1 MKYLFFFLFPLFA
14 VQGQNQVEHQTQV
27 WYGYYLTTPIN
38 ANWYVQGEVH
48 TRHFIDPLVHHQNA
62 FRAHLH
68 RTFGGNWDLS
78 AGAALFLNT
87 PNDSRAAVR
96 LAVPEYR
103 PHLDIVYKHSVKA
116 IRIDHRF
123 RSEMRF
129 NRETNAS
136 RTELMDAVKFSNYR
150 LRYRIQALFP
160 LYKKL
165 QGKVNTEI
173 LLNAEQESSKY
184 LGSASDVCWIE
195 YSYSFEFNTRC
206 GLFTRLPTAI
216 EFELLRPQHFEFNVV
231 SPYSLK
237 SFFLPIP

>member
-1 MKYLFFFLFPLFA
+1 MRYLVFFFIPFFSA
-14 VQGQNQVEHQTQV
+14 FGQRQIEHQSQI
-27 WYGYYLTTPIN
+27 WYGYYLTIPMN
-38 ANWYVQGEVH
+38 SNWYVQGEVH
-48 TRHFIDPLVHHQNA
+48 TRHFINPLVHHQNA

-116 IRIDHRF
+116 FRIDHRF

-129 NRETNAS
+129 NRETNVS
-136 RTELMDAVKFSNYR
+136 RTELTDGVNFSNYR

-160 LYKKL
+160 FFKQI

-173 LLNAEQESSKY
+173 LLNAGQENPANTLDQHRMFAGLSIPIHTDLTADIGY
-184 LGSASDVCWIE
+184 LHA
-195 YSYSFEFNTRC
+195 FQQ
-206 GLFTRLPTAI
+206 
-216 EFELLRPQHFEFNVV
+216 RPNLNYYDRSILSIMVYHR
-231 SPYSLK
+231 
-237 SFFLPIP
+237 IP

>member
-14 VQGQNQVEHQTQV
+14 VQGQNQVEHQSQV
-27 WYGYYLTTPIN
+27 WYGYYLTIPMK

-68 RTFGGNWDLS
+68 RAFGGNWDIS

-96 LAVPEYR
+96 LAIPEYR
-103 PHLDIVYKHSVKA
+103 PHLDIAYRHKWSE

-129 NRETNAS
+129 NRETNVS
-136 RTELMDAVKFSNYR
+136 RTELTDGVNFSNYR

-160 LYKKL
+160 LIKSI
-165 QGKVNTEI
+165 QWKVNTEI
-173 LLNAEQESSKY
+173 LLNAEQENPENTLDQHRMFAGLSIPLRSNLTLDVGY
-184 LGSASDVCWIE
+184 LHAFQQRPNLNYYDRSILSLML
-195 YSYSFEFNTRC
+195 YH
-206 GLFTRLPTAI
+206 RLP
-216 EFELLRPQHFEFNVV
+216 
-231 SPYSLK
+231 
-237 SFFLPIP
+237 

>member
-1 MKYLFFFLFPLFA
+1 MKYLFFFLFPLLT
-14 VQGQNQVEHQTQV
+14 VQGQNQVEHQSQV
-27 WYGYYLTTPIN
+27 WYGYYLTIPMN
-38 ANWYVQGEVH
+38 SNWYVQGEVH
-48 TRHFIDPLVHHQNA
+48 TRHFIDPFVHHQNA

-103 PHLDIVYKHSVKA
+103 PHLDIAYRQKWRKV
-116 IRIDHRF
+116 RIDHRF

-136 RTELMDAVKFSNYR
+136 RTELTDAVNFSNYR

-160 LYKKL
+160 LIKQI

-173 LLNAEQESSKY
+173 LLNAEQENPANTLDQHRMFAGLSIPVRSNLTLDLGY
-184 LGSASDVCWIE
+184 LHA
-195 YSYSFEFNTRC
+195 FQQ
-206 GLFTRLPTAI
+206 
-216 EFELLRPQHFEFNVV
+216 RPNLNYYDR
-231 SPYSLK
+231 SILSLM
-237 SFFLPIP
+237 LYHRIP

>member
-1 MKYLFFFLFPLFA
+1 MKYLFFFLFPLLT
-14 VQGQNQVEHQTQV
+14 VQGQNQVEHQSQV
-27 WYGYYLTTPIN
+27 WYGYFLTIPMN
-38 ANWYVQGEVH
+38 SNWYVQGEVH
-48 TRHFIDPLVHHQNA
+48 TRHFIDPFVHHQNA

-103 PHLDIVYKHSVKA
+103 PHLDIAYRQKWRKV
-116 IRIDHRF
+116 RIDHRF

-136 RTELMDAVKFSNYR
+136 RTELTDAVNFSNYR

-160 LYKKL
+160 LIKQI

-173 LLNAEQESSKY
+173 LLNAEQENPANTLDQHRMFAGLSIPVRSNLTLDLGY
-184 LGSASDVCWIE
+184 LHA
-195 YSYSFEFNTRC
+195 FQQ
-206 GLFTRLPTAI
+206 
-216 EFELLRPQHFEFNVV
+216 RPNLNYYDR
-231 SPYSLK
+231 SILSLM
-237 SFFLPIP
+237 LYHRIP

>member
-1 MKYLFFFLFPLFA
+1 MKYLFFFLFPLLT
-14 VQGQNQVEHQTQV
+14 VQGQNQVEHQSQV
-27 WYGYYLTTPIN
+27 WYGYYLTIPMN
-38 ANWYVQGEVH
+38 SNWYVQGEVH
-48 TRHFIDPLVHHQNA
+48 TRHFIDPFVHHQNA

-103 PHLDIVYKHSVKA
+103 PHLDITYRQKWRKV
-116 IRIDHRF
+116 RIDHRF

-136 RTELMDAVKFSNYR
+136 RTELTDAVNFSNYR

-160 LYKKL
+160 LIKQI

-173 LLNAEQESSKY
+173 LLNAEQENPANTLDQHRMFAGLSIPVRSNLTLDLGY
-184 LGSASDVCWIE
+184 LHA
-195 YSYSFEFNTRC
+195 FQQ
-206 GLFTRLPTAI
+206 
-216 EFELLRPQHFEFNVV
+216 RPNLNYYDR
-231 SPYSLK
+231 SILSLM
-237 SFFLPIP
+237 LYHRIP

>member
-14 VQGQNQVEHQTQV
+14 VQGQNQVEHQSQV
-27 WYGYYLTTPIN
+27 WYGYYLTIPMN

-48 TRHFIDPLVHHQNA
+48 TRHFIDPFVHHQNA
-62 FRAHLH
+62 FRAHVH
-68 RTFGGNWDLS
+68 RTIGENWDIS

-87 PNDSRAAVR
+87 PNDVKAAVR

-103 PHLDIVYKHSVKA
+103 PHLDIAYRHKWSA
-116 IRIDHRF
+116 IRVDHRF

-136 RTELMDAVKFSNYR
+136 RTELTDGVNFSNYR

-160 LYKKL
+160 FFKQI

-173 LLNAEQESSKY
+173 LLNAGQENP
-184 LGSASDVCWIE
+184 A
-195 YSYSFEFNTRC
+195 NTISTHVIQGGDGEIRQ
-206 GLFTRLPTAI
+206 RQA
-216 EFELLRPQHFEFNVV
+216 
-231 SPYSLK
+231 
-237 SFFLPIP
+237 

>member
-1 MKYLFFFLFPLFA
+1 MKYVFFFLFPLFA
-14 VQGQNQVEHQTQV
+14 AQSQHQIEHQSQI
-27 WYGYYLTTPIN
+27 WYGYYLTHSLHTQ
-38 ANWYVQGEVH
+38 WYVQGEVH

-68 RTFGGNWDLS
+68 RTFGGNWDIS
-78 AGAALFLNT
+78 AGGALFLNT

-103 PHLDIVYKHSVKA
+103 PHLDIVYKHSVKTF
-116 IRIDHRF
+116 RIDHRF

-136 RTELMDAVKFSNYR
+136 RTELTDAVNFSNYR

-160 LYKKL
+160 LIKSI

-173 LLNAEQESSKY
+173 LLNAEQENPANTLDQHRMFAGLSIPIRSNLTLDVGY
-184 LGSASDVCWIE
+184 LHAFQQRPNLNYYDRSILSLML
-195 YSYSFEFNTRC
+195 YH
-206 GLFTRLPTAI
+206 RL
-216 EFELLRPQHFEFNVV
+216 
-231 SPYSLK
+231 
-237 SFFLPIP
+237 